1 MFKNTSIHERPHK
14 NLFKNLRDYP
24 PDLENGL
31 LKQKTKNINLQTLDL
46 KGNPQWKRGKE
57 GKRKGKVKGGKEK
70 GRERENLAIYTH
82 NK

>member
-1 MFKNTSIHERPHK
+1 MKGHIKIF
-14 NLFKNLRDYP
+14 LKNLRDYP

-57 GKRKGKVKGGKEK
+57 GKRKGKMKGGKEK
-70 GRERENLAIYTH
+70 GREREKLAIYTH